1 MGSSFGFGASTNHYK
16 DFKNARVILVEG
28 NNPAENHPMGMKWIL
43 EAKALGAKLI
53 VVDPRFTRTAAHA
66 DEFVAIRP
74 GTDVAFVGG
83 LIRLVLE
90 RGYHDA
96 DYLVRHTN
104 ARYRVHEGFYFEGG
118 VFSGLRRKGQG
129 GVEYDPTTWSYSLGA
144 DGEPRKAETLEETGT
159 VFDHLRRHFDRY
171 TPEVVEDI
179 TGVRAEQLV
188 RVAELMG
195 SIKPGVLMYALGAT
209 QHTIGVQQIRSYA
222 ILQLLLGNMGV
233 AGGGVGANRGES
245 NVQGAT
251 DMAVL
256 WDKLPGYLPQPG
268 QWEHSLADYRRNKGT
283 DAYLGLVNLL
293 RAWFADEVPLD
304 EAYRLLPRIG
314 KHTRYSVYELQDRM
328 LEGEVRGLVCMGQN
342 PAVSNA
348 DRTSVLAALASLDLL
363 VVLDIFETETASFWK
378 LLPDPAVCDTEVWLL
393 PSAGFLEKPGS
404 LTNSGRWVQGRQV
417 VVDPPGE
424 AHSDLWILD
433 RLFCSL
439 RGRAAERDRPRDR
452 ALLKARWGYQETE
465 SLAGYQAVLAEI
477 AGWAVEP
484 VTCGDQTLARGDPLP
499 SSAWLR
505 DDGTTAAGNRL
516 YAGLFAGGEDL
527 SRRRGDRDPEDE
539 EGRHPE
545 WAWSWPDNTRIL
557 YEGSPDSPP
566 FARNA
571 EGVARLFA
579 AEYALE
585 EGGALVRRSLRPVDG
600 PLPEHYEPVEGPLS
614 NPLHP
619 EVPTSPLVV
628 HPRTAESPPLGD
640 PDEYPCILS
649 TGFLHEMWGGG
660 AMSRRLAPL
669 IEAQPEAFVEISR
682 SLGNRLGVRGGET
695 VALETARGRVEL
707 KVVVTG
713 RLRPIYCD
721 GAFHEVVWAPMHYG
735 EFGDAT
741 GAAVNAVTLDALEPN
756 VKIHETKS
764 CRCRVV
770 RVGGETPWEPG
781 PRSRIQIPGEGPREP
796 APPRDYSRS
805 AMRRAEG
812 AGESMEEDSD
822 GVAGEVDLAEE
833 PGAGTDAGTDAD
845 AGTELPAEDE
855 ATS

>member
-1 MGSSFGFGASTNHYK
+1 MGSSFGYGASTNHYK

-43 EAKALGAKLI
+43 EAKARGAKLI

-90 RGYHDA
+90 RQYHDEGF
-96 DYLVRHTN
+96 LERHTN
-104 ARYRVHEGFYFEGG
+104 ALYKVHEGFYFQDG
-118 VFSGLRRKGQG
+118 VFSGLRRKGDG
-129 GVEYDPTTWSYSLGA
+129 TVEYDPTTWAYSLGP
-144 DGEPRKAETLEETGT
+144 DGEPKKGGTLAEEGT

-179 TGVRAEQLV
+179 TGVRAEQLE

-195 SIKPGVLMYALGAT
+195 SVKPGVLMYALGAT
-209 QHTIGVQQIRSYA
+209 QHTIGVQQIRGYA

-233 AGGGVGANRGES
+233 PGGGIGANRGES

-268 QWEHSLADYRRNKGT
+268 QWEHSLEDYRRNKGT
-283 DAYLGLVNLL
+283 DAYKGLVNLL
-293 RAWFADEVPLD
+293 RAWFADEVSLE
-304 EAYRLLPRIG
+304 EAYRLLPRVG
-314 KHTRYSVYELQDRM
+314 KSTRYSVYELQDRM
-328 LEGEVRGLVCMGQN
+328 LEGEVGGLICMGQN

-348 DRTSVLAALASLDLL
+348 DRASVLGALARLDLL

-378 LLPDPAVCDTEVWLL
+378 LLPDPEVCGTEVWLL

-417 VVDPPGE
+417 VVAPPGE
-424 AHSDLWILD
+424 SHTDLWILD
-433 RLFCSL
+433 QLFRAL
-439 RGRAAERDRPRDR
+439 RERAAERNRPRDR
-452 ALLKARWGYQETE
+452 ALLKARWDYQDMEAL
-465 SLAGYQAVLAEI
+465 SGYQAVLAEI

-484 VTCGDQTLARGDPLP
+484 VELGEERLERGESLP
-499 SSAWLR
+499 GSAWLR
-505 DDGTTAAGNRL
+505 DDGDTACGNRL
-516 YAGLFAGGEDL
+516 YAGLFGGGQDL
-527 SRRRGDRDPEDE
+527 SRRRGDPDPEDE
-539 EGRHPE
+539 DGRHPE

-557 YEGSPDSPP
+557 YEGGPDSPP
-566 FARNA
+566 FATTA

-579 AEYALE
+579 ADHARK
-585 EGGALVRRSLRPVDG
+585 EGAALVRRSLRPVDG
-600 PLPEHYEPVEGPLS
+600 PLPEHYEPIEGPLT

-619 EVPTSPLVV
+619 DVPTSPLVV
-628 HPRTAESPPLGD
+628 HPRSADAPALGD
-640 PDEYPCILS
+640 ADEYPYILT

-660 AMSRRLAPL
+660 AMSRRLGPL
-669 IEAQPEAFVEISR
+669 VEAQPEPFLEISR
-682 SLGNRLGVRGGET
+682 SLGNRLGVRGGEL
-695 VALETARGRVEL
+695 VALETPRGRVEL

-713 RLRPIYCD
+713 RLRPLYCD
-721 GAFHEVVWAPMHYG
+721 GAFQEVVWAPMHYG

-756 VKIHETKS
+756 VKIQETKV

-770 RVGGETPWEPG
+770 RLDGVSPWEPG
-781 PRSRIQIPGEGPREP
+781 PGPRLSIPGEGPRAP
-796 APPRDYSRS
+796 APPRDYSKRPLRRS
-805 AMRRAEG
+805 ASRAEVP
-812 AGESMEEDSD
+812 APPPETEAPPDPDDS
-822 GVAGEVDLAEE
+822 
-833 PGAGTDAGTDAD
+833 
-845 AGTELPAEDE
+845 E
-855 ATS
+855 AAS